1 MFNVARHSHSS
12 WGWITVEIQQSCE
25 PVKWF
30 TCIICYYIKSCFLHV
45 LVVVMRGS
53 HVLPPKHEIDWHGN
67 IYQERSFFSPSA
79 ISMKI
84 CFCFCFTFPFLFFYF
99 LFLPSFFSLKNRK
112 AQVVENRETSLS
124 HKALLILHNWWEFY
138 GLLEDRNTSPWRGHT
153 CLHWSEMSE
162 LLTVLCDSDTFAVVT
177 TIKLFL
183 WINSDVF
190 SSGFVRTGKKNTKFP
205 NHIMLLV

>member
-1 MFNVARHSHSS
+1 MSYLLNMKLTDMETS
-12 WGWITVEIQQSCE
+12 
-25 PVKWF
+25 
-30 TCIICYYIKSCFLHV
+30 IKKDHFFL
-45 LVVVMRGS
+45 LVPSAWKFVFVF
-53 HVLPPKHEIDWHGN
+53 VLPFL
-67 IYQERSFFSPSA
+67 SFS
-79 ISMKI
+79 
-84 CFCFCFTFPFLFFYF
+84 FTFSSVLPFF
-99 LFLPSFFSLKNRK
+99 PWRT

-162 LLTVLCDSDTFAVVT
+162 LLTVLWDSDTFAVVT

-190 SSGFVRTGKKNTKFP
+190 SSGFVRIGKKNTKFP
-205 NHIMLLV
+205 NHIMFLV